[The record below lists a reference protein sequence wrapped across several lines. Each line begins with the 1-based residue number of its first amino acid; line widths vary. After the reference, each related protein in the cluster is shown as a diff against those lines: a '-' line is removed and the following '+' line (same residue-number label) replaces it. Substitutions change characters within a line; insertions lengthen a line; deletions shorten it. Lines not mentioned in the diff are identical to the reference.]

1 MTQTSQRSE
10 ERDRKNGGALEQTHA
25 IDTGQSSRVTML
37 LSEIR
42 QYLDASAESELAIN
56 VLQILLLSKAP
67 PQGWGALRRS
77 LFNASRAD
85 WSFEVRARAYLQAAV
100 ELHKHQL
107 FAAPVGFALEAALQ
121 EAAVDLDP
129 RLDAQLALIK
139 TYLGSGDELRR
150 IRTEPTPRLQS
161 LTIREQVSKHVRH
174 VCMQT
179 LEAWA
184 RPPELQPVAW
194 SLEDLDDALLCL
206 RLLYCELGGGLGRD
220 GYQVSCLADD
230 FEELGCP
237 LWNLLLAEAM
247 KRGARSDTL
256 SLGWN
261 EDAQAKIRLLL
272 MAPRQSDRGVN
283 HASPAVS
290 VEQLV
295 PEGLLHVVCKSPIM
309 PSSDKQDRAE
319 IERHLALQKP
329 LPITP
334 MPSMEVIDTISE
346 RLTGEFPWAEAALT
360 PILSDLRGRCSLGLR
375 ALAMPP
381 TLLVG
386 LPGCG
391 KSRLARRIA
400 EELAQPILNV
410 QLGGAS
416 DIKVLAGTSRGWA
429 TGRPSDIATLMAS
442 RQHASATVILDELD
456 KTTTS
461 RGEAAISS
469 YLLGLIERETAARYL
484 DVFLKTECD
493 FSHLVWILT
502 ANQLSTVPAA
512 LKSRLRIVYVPQPG
526 AEDLRVVADLVVADL
541 ATQWGVARELLPTV
555 DELSLPWRSLTSM
568 RQVRLIVEQRT
579 LEWAKHLV
587 RH

>member
-1 MTQTSQRSE
+1 MAQASQRNV
-10 ERDRKNGGALEQTHA
+10 ERDCGIDIAREGACVIE
-25 IDTGQSSRVTML
+25 SRRGSRLVALM
-37 LSEIR
+37 SEIR
-42 QYLDASAESELAIN
+42 QYLDSSAESELAIN

-85 WSFEVRARAYLQAAV
+85 WSFEVRARAYRQAAV

-247 KRGARSDTL
+247 RRGARSNTL

-283 HASPAVS
+283 HAGPAVS
-290 VEQLV
+290 VEQVV
-295 PEGLLHVVCKSPIM
+295 PKGLQHVVCKSPIM

-360 PILSDLRGRCSLGLR
+360 AILSDLRGRCSLGLR
-375 ALAMPP
+375 ELAMPP

-410 QLGGAS
+410 PLGGAS

-456 KTTTS
+456 KTTS

-512 LKSRLRIVYVPQPG
+512 LKSRLRILYVPQPG

-541 ATQWGVARELLPTV
+541 ATQWGVARELLPKV